1 LDREKVMQRLP
12 RPGAGL
18 VLVACVVAFSIGLVD
33 AAPAN
38 SLPTVAAPG
47 GGECAALK
55 EVPDLPG
62 LWLGHF
68 TGGRF
73 FDEGGARLVD
83 WRDQYS
89 CFPNRAAC
97 SHWQRDL
104 HRLYWKVQGYTTCL
118 PLR

>member
-1 LDREKVMQRLP
+1 MQCLR

-18 VLVACVVAFSIGLVD
+18 VLFARVVAFSIALVD
-33 AAPAN
+33 GAAAN

-47 GGECAALK
+47 GGECAVLK
-55 EVPDLPG
+55 QVPDLPG

-73 FDEGGARLVD
+73 LGGGDARLVD

-89 CFPNRAAC
+89 CFPSRAAC
-97 SHWQRDL
+97 SRWQRQL
-104 HRLYWKVQGYTTCL
+104 HRLYRQVQGYATCL

>member
-1 LDREKVMQRLP
+1 MQRLP
-12 RPGAGL
+12 RPGAVPFIFICAIVWAMGSSGGA
-18 VLVACVVAFSIGLVD
+18 VAN
-33 AAPAN
+33 P
-38 SLPTVAAPG
+38 LPTVAAPG
-47 GGECAALK
+47 GGECSVLK
-55 EVPDLPG
+55 DVPDLPG

-73 FDEGGARLVD
+73 QQVDDARVLD

-97 SHWQRDL
+97 GHWQRDL
-104 HRLYWKVQGYTTCL
+104 HRAYRQVQGYTTCL

>member
-1 LDREKVMQRLP
+1 MQRLP

-18 VLVACVVAFSIGLVD
+18 VLFACFVALSIALVD
-33 AAPAN
+33 AAAAN
-38 SLPTVAAPG
+38 SLPTIAAPG
-47 GGECAALK
+47 GGECAMLK

-68 TGGRF
+68 SGGRF
-73 FDEGGARLVD
+73 RDEGGAQLVD
-83 WRDQYS
+83 WHDQYS
-89 CFPNRAAC
+89 CFPSRTAC

-104 HRLYWKVQGYTTCL
+104 HRLYRQVEGYATCL